1 MLAAVYVIVSPPS
14 VDLAAHL
21 FRAQLFRDEG
31 FGIWDNLWYSGHDIV
46 GYSVLFPAVA
56 AALSPQ
62 LAGAIAATATA
73 ALFEPLA
80 RRHHGERAWL
90 GAVLFGAATAID
102 LYTGRLT
109 FAFGALPAAAAVLA
123 LDGGNWVI
131 ACALAALTALFS
143 PVAALFVGLIGV
155 TYAAAAVVSRRA
167 LRAALPGAAL
177 PGAALPGAALPG
189 AALPGAAVAT
199 AALAPVAVLAIAFPE
214 GGSEPFALS
223 AMLPIA
229 LLAALGL
236 AIVPREA
243 VTLRAGLAVYALATI
258 AAYIVPSPVGG
269 NITRLGLLLAAPLAA
284 LTWRGPPNRLL
295 ALTLVPL
302 IYLGWQAPVSDLWST
317 AGDPSTTAAYY
328 QPLLAFLRRQSA
340 APAPPFRIE
349 IPFTRSHWE
358 AWFVASRYPIAR
370 GWERQLDIAENPIF
384 YGDRLTAATYDAWL
398 HRNAIRFV
406 ALPDAALDDSA
417 LREAAL
423 IHHGLSYLQLVMRS
437 AHWRV
442 YAVADPTPIVG
453 GIATLRALGPD
464 SLTLTARSPGTVVVR
479 VHFSPYWALG
489 QGAGCVAPAGPDTRV
504 TLRRAGTARLVM
516 RFSPDRIGAASPR
529 CTPAR

>member
-131 ACALAALTALFS
+131 ACALAALTALCS

-155 TYAAAAVVSRRA
+155 TYATAAVVSRRA

-189 AALPGAAVAT
+189 AALPGAA
-199 AALAPVAVLAIAFPE
+199 
-214 GGSEPFALS
+214 
-223 AMLPIA
+223 
-229 LLAALGL
+229 
-236 AIVPREA
+236 
-243 VTLRAGLAVYALATI
+243 
-258 AAYIVPSPVGG
+258 
-269 NITRLGLLLAAPLAA
+269 
-284 LTWRGPPNRLL
+284 
-295 ALTLVPL
+295 
-302 IYLGWQAPVSDLWST
+302 
-317 AGDPSTTAAYY
+317 
-328 QPLLAFLRRQSA
+328 
-340 APAPPFRIE
+340 
-349 IPFTRSHWE
+349 
-358 AWFVASRYPIAR
+358 
-370 GWERQLDIAENPIF
+370 
-384 YGDRLTAATYDAWL
+384 
-398 HRNAIRFV
+398 
-406 ALPDAALDDSA
+406 
-417 LREAAL
+417 
-423 IHHGLSYLQLVMRS
+423 
-437 AHWRV
+437 
-442 YAVADPTPIVG
+442 
-453 GIATLRALGPD
+453 
-464 SLTLTARSPGTVVVR
+464 
-479 VHFSPYWALG
+479 
-489 QGAGCVAPAGPDTRV
+489 
-504 TLRRAGTARLVM
+504 
-516 RFSPDRIGAASPR
+516 
-529 CTPAR
+529 